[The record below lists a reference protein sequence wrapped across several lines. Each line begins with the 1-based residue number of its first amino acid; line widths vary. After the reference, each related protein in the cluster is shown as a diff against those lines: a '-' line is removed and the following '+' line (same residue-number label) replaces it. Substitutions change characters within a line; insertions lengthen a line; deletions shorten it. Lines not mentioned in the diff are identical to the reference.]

1 MRIAITLAAAALLAA
16 TTAEAADLTLLVG
29 GSMQVPFRQ
38 VGTDFARQTGNKMK
52 FVVDTTGALQK
63 HLRSG
68 EKADIILVSTQ
79 GMDQLEKEHLIQPG
93 SRVDLAIADIG
104 VSVRAGAP
112 SPDLSSPEAFKR
124 AMLSAKSIS
133 VVDPKAGGTSGMYLD
148 GLFRRLGIAEEV
160 SKKSVLR
167 NQGSEV
173 AEAVASGQAELGMT
187 FISEMQPNKG
197 VKIAGPLPAA
207 IQSPTVYV
215 VAIPA
220 ASDHKDEA
228 RAFIGAISNQY
239 AWPAITAAGLT
250 PIKKNS

>member
-1 MRIAITLAAAALLAA
+1 MRSAIVLATAALLIA
-16 TTAEAADLTLLVG
+16 TNAKAADLTLLVG

-38 VGTDFARQTGNKMK
+38 IGADFARETGNRMK
-52 FVVDTTGALQK
+52 FIVDTTGALQK

-104 VSVRAGAP
+104 VSVRAGAAA
-112 SPDLSSPEAFKR
+112 PDLSSPDAFKR
-124 AMLSAKSIS
+124 AMLGAKSIS
-133 VVDPKAGGTSGMYLD
+133 VVDPKAGGTSGIYLN
-148 GLFRRLGIAEEV
+148 GLFRRLGIADEV
-160 SKKSVLR
+160 RKKAVLR

-173 AEAVASGQAELGMT
+173 AEAVAAGQAEIGLT
-187 FISEMQPNKG
+187 FISEMAPNNG
-197 VKIAGPLPAA
+197 VRIAGPLPAA

-228 RAFIGAISNQY
+228 RAFIAAISNQS
-239 AWPAITAAGLT
+239 AWPVITAAGLK
-250 PIKKNS
+250 PVKKDR

>member
-1 MRIAITLAAAALLAA
+1 MRSAISLAAAALLAA
-16 TTAEAADLTLLVG
+16 TSAEAADLTLLVG

-38 VGTDFARQTGNKMK
+38 VGADFARQTGNKMK

-68 EKADIILVSTQ
+68 EKSDIILVSTQ

-124 AMLSAKSIS
+124 AMLGAKSIS

-148 GLFRRLGIAEEV
+148 GLFRQLGIAEEV
-160 SKKSVLR
+160 GKKSVLR

-187 FISEMQPNKG
+187 FISEMQPNKE

-228 RAFIGAISNQY
+228 RVFIAAISNQS

-250 PIKKNS
+250 PIKKNR

>member
-1 MRIAITLAAAALLAA
+1 MRNTIVLAA
-16 TTAEAADLTLLVG
+16 TALMVATNVKAADLTLLVG
-29 GSMQVPFRQ
+29 GSMQIPFRQ
-38 VGTDFARQTGNKMK
+38 VGADFARETGNKMK
-52 FVVDTTGALQK
+52 FIVDTTGALQN

-79 GMDQLEKEHLIQPG
+79 GMAQLEKEHLIQSG

-104 VSVRAGAP
+104 VSVRTGATA
-112 SPDLSSPEAFKR
+112 PDLSSPDAFKR
-124 AMLSAKSIS
+124 AMLGAKSIS

-160 SKKSVLR
+160 RKKSVLR
-167 NQGSEV
+167 KQGSEV
-173 AEAVASGQAELGMT
+173 ADAVASGQAELGMT
-187 FISEMQPNKG
+187 FISEMAPNKG

-220 ASDHKDEA
+220 ASEHKDEA
-228 RAFIGAISNQY
+228 RAFIAVISNQS

-250 PIKKNS
+250 PVKKKR